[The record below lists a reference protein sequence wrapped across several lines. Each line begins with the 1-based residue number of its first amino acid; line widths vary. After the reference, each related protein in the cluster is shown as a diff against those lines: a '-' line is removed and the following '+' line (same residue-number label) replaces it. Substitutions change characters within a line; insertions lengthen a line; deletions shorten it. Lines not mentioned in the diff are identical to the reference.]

1 MKQID
6 ADSLKLKVQRY
17 LMPNVDDDGTV
28 SIENAE
34 RYFLNLIDKEEEI
47 KMKPIIF
54 IEIDFEKTPVDIVS
68 IFFEAIANRLNKDNV
83 EIIAIPKGVKI
94 IEKSLEKTNSIY
106 TCKDP
111 VLIYKD
117 EEYSIDKFI
126 EVVDLWQNELQMK
139 ILSE

>member
-28 SIENAE
+28 SVENAE

-47 KMKPIIF
+47 KKPIIF
-54 IEIDFEKTPVDIVS
+54 LEIDFDKIPLDAICD
-68 IFFEAIANRLNKDNV
+68 FFKAIKNRLNKNSV
-83 EIIAIPKGVKI
+83 EIIAIPKGMKV
-94 IEKSLEKTNSIY
+94 IEKDNSNCIY
-106 TCKDP
+106 KDP

-117 EEYSIDKFI
+117 TEYPIDRVT
-126 EVVDLWQNELQMK
+126 EVINLWQSELQTK